1 MKTNYKILS
10 DKIRSKGANLERL
23 EKSIDNLYNNGILT
37 VSELSRL
44 DALIMA
50 VKTNVPRETL

>member
-10 DKIRSKGANLERL
+10 EKIRSKNSDLEKL
-23 EKSIDNLYNNGILT
+23 EKSATNLYNNGCLT

-44 DALIMA
+44 DCLIMYA
-50 VKTNVPRETL
+50 KAKKP